1 MILLTLVVHVVVA
14 RATGH
19 PRPSSS
25 MDPFYAEPV
34 FDGAHDAE
42 FVWNEEEQCWWM
54 TYLQNRYNS
63 PVSDPSDVS
72 GSFAVYTDIGLASTP
87 DNGTTWIYRGIARG
101 VDVPLELRRDK
112 TNLATQMFGGATWW
126 RPAVLRRGHIYHGF
140 WVYWEPMFA
149 AANQRRIVHYT
160 STNLKDWSFDS
171 VVPGDRGY
179 DSVVYQLPAP
189 DKRYILLSSLS
200 PGLQAYQSLDLYKWD
215 PVNGSIDAG
224 LNMLIGEGPHVLD
237 WQGYRW
243 LNSEL
248 NTDWWLRATLSRSG
262 DGGHSWTQPELW
274 VTPFNQTNGTRK
286 WDIGTA
292 HQGPITL
299 QGPGANKAFYLYFT
313 EFALDPA
320 YGQATGLYAGARSM
334 LQLAAVTYD
343 AANKTLHA
351 DRNAFFD
358 DFHGA
363 TS

>member
-63 PVSDPSDVS
+63 PVSDPSDG

-101 VDVPLELRRDK
+101 LDIPLELRRDK

-149 AANQRRIVHYT
+149 AANQRKIVHYT

-179 DSVVYQLPAP
+179 DSVVC
-189 DKRYILLSSLS
+189 KMVI
-200 PGLQAYQSLDLYKWD
+200 
-215 PVNGSIDAG
+215 
-224 LNMLIGEGPHVLD
+224 
-237 WQGYRW
+237 
-243 LNSEL
+243 
-248 NTDWWLRATLSRSG
+248 LSR
-262 DGGHSWTQPELW
+262 
-274 VTPFNQTNGTRK
+274 
-286 WDIGTA
+286 
-292 HQGPITL
+292 
-299 QGPGANKAFYLYFT
+299 
-313 EFALDPA
+313 FATCCPS
-320 YGQATGLYAGARSM
+320 R
-334 LQLAAVTYD
+334 
-343 AANKTLHA
+343 
-351 DRNAFFD
+351 
-358 DFHGA
+358 
-363 TS
+363 